1 MLKTF
6 DELTVYQLYQILKL
20 RSAIFVLEQ
29 QCLYQDM
36 DDKDQQCYHLMI
48 FEDNQLAAYTRLLP
62 AGLSFKEV
70 SIGRVITNQAFRGR
84 GLARKI
90 MQQSIEACYELFGKQ
105 PIRIGAQLYLKD
117 FYGSLGFIQQGE
129 MYLEDDIPHIEM
141 LLAV

>member
-20 RSAIFVLEQ
+20 RSSIFVLEQ

>member
-20 RSAIFVLEQ
+20 RSAVFVLEQ

-36 DDKDQQCYHLMI
+36 DDKDQQCHHLMI

-70 SIGRVITNQAFRGR
+70 SIGRVITNQAFRSR
-84 GLARKI
+84 GLARKV
-90 MQQSIEACYELFGKQ
+90 MQQSIEICYELFGRQ

-117 FYGSLGFIQQGE
+117 FYASLGFVQQGE

-141 LLAV
+141 LLD

>member
-20 RSAIFVLEQ
+20 RSAIFVFEQ

-141 LLAV
+141 LLGV

>member
-6 DELTVYQLYQILKL
+6 NELTVQQLYQILKL

-36 DDKDQQCYHLMI
+36 DDKDQQCHHLML
-48 FEDNQLAAYTRLLP
+48 FEDDQLAAYTRLLP
-62 AGLSFKEV
+62 AGLSFDEV
-70 SIGRVITNQAFRGR
+70 SIGRVITNPAFRGK
-84 GLARKI
+84 GLARKV
-90 MQQSIEACYELFGKQ
+90 MEQSIEACYHLFGKQ

-117 FYGSLGFIQQGE
+117 FYQSLGFAPEGE

-141 LLAV
+141 VLA